1 MNKDNE
7 YSSLIQ
13 AFVTSLLR
21 NRKWSPLY
29 KLSFYGITVNQTQVC
44 GTFFFFFSSHFY
56 GMLSKEP
63 KEGLRD
69 APNIPKYTELSN
81 RLLTYCTARH
91 GF

>member
-1 MNKDNE
+1 MVPCV
-7 YSSLIQ
+7 Q
-13 AFVTSLLR
+13 AELLW
-21 NRKWSPLY
+21 NHGEPDP
-29 KLSFYGITVNQTQVC
+29 VC
-44 GTFFFFFSSHFY
+44 GTCFLFFFFSSHFY

-69 APNIPKYTELSN
+69 APNIPKYTKLSN